1 MAKQQSTKPAE
12 PEQPGFFSSW
22 RGWFMAA
29 LLVAGIV
36 VAVLHWGDVKRFG
49 KLLTEARPLWLL
61 IAAALQFATYVGLAA
76 QWWLTLRRGR
86 TPEEGGDLLRLT
98 FAKHFADQVI
108 PTAGMSGNV
117 LLVDR
122 LVGLGVP
129 RENAVAALLLQII
142 AYYLSY
148 ALGALWVLVVLWWKS
163 RSSWLL
169 TAAVLVFLVVA
180 AGIPW
185 LTLWL
190 HRRGQH
196 RIPRWIARWSKA
208 KHFFELVG
216 EAPSKLVRDPPHR
229 LADHPQ
235 PRRVRRRRS
244 DDAGLHP
251 RTRSPRTAERRI
263 CRLHVRLDRGDPRPD
278 PDGARLVRSGQHRHA
293 PAVRSAF
300 RGGAVGD
307 PAVPRVHALAAADS
321 RRHPAPPR
329 TEAKS
334 SVIPRISGPI
344 SRFRLNS
351 GFRGRANGR
360 FPLRMLAYSRRLV
373 FVMRVSE
380 KLPS

>member
-1 MAKQQSTKPAE
+1 MAKQQSTKAAE

-61 IAAALQFATYVGLAA
+61 IAVALQFATYVGLAA

-122 LVGLGVP
+122 LVSLGVP

-142 AYYLSY
+142 AYYLSC

-190 HRRGQH
+190 HRRGQN

-216 EAPSKLVRDPPHR
+216 EAPSKLVRDPHLIAWLTILN
-229 LADHPQ
+229 LA
-235 PRRVRRRRS
+235 VFVA
-244 DDAGLHP
+244 DAATMQACIHALG
-251 RTRSPRTAERRI
+251 
-263 CRLHVRLDRGDPRPD
+263 V
-278 PDGARLVRSGQHRHA
+278 HA
-293 PAVRSAF
+293 PLSAGYVAFMFASIAVILGPIPMGLGSFEAVSIAMLRLFGVPFEAALSATLLF
-300 RGGAVGD
+300 RGFTLWLPLIPGGILLRHELK
-307 PAVPRVHALAAADS
+307 PKAA
-321 RRHPAPPR
+321 
-329 TEAKS
+329 
-334 SVIPRISGPI
+334 
-344 SRFRLNS
+344 
-351 GFRGRANGR
+351 
-360 FPLRMLAYSRRLV
+360 
-373 FVMRVSE
+373 
-380 KLPS
+380 